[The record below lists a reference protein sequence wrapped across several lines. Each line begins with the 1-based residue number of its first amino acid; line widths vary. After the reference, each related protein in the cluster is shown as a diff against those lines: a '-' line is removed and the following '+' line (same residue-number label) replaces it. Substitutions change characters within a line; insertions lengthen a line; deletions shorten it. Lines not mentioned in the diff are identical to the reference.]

1 MRSLGPATPQTDD
14 SSAEALAA
22 AGNHL
27 AALGLS
33 PGSSGNL
40 SVRTATGFLT
50 TPTGSSLAA
59 LAPDRISALDAAG
72 HHRAGPPPT
81 KEVPLHLAV
90 HARLPHARAVVH
102 LHSTHAV
109 AVACLDPLDSTDVL
123 APLTPYAVLR
133 LGRVPLLPY
142 AAPGS
147 DRLAAGTAVLDP
159 GARAFLLA
167 NHGQVTVGATLDEA
181 IHAAVELEESAKL
194 QLLLGDRRPVRPLTP
209 GQRAGLTAEMG

>member
-1 MRSLGPATPQTDD
+1 MRTLEPAKPQTDE
-14 SSAEALAA
+14 SSAEALTAG
-22 AGNHL
+22 GNHL

-59 LAPDRISALDAAG
+59 LTPDRISALDAAG
-72 HHRAGPPPT
+72 QHRAGPPPT

-90 HARLPHARAVVH
+90 YARLPHARAVVH

-123 APLTPYAVLR
+123 PPLTPYAVLR

-147 DRLAAGTAVLDP
+147 DRLAAGTAALDP
-159 GARAFLLA
+159 GTRAFLLA
-167 NHGQVTVGATLDEA
+167 NHGQVTTGATLDEA
-181 IHAAVELEESAKL
+181 IQAAVELEESATL

-209 GQRAGLTAEMG
+209 GQRAELTAEIG